1 MNLSFM
7 EIKMKKVIATLM
19 VALVTLMFTGAA
31 LSGVASLRGE
41 SELTADSEK
50 SAKRKQV
57 ITQGGV
63 ERSYKIQPPMIP
75 HKIDKE
81 TINLKTNTCMKCHSE
96 KTYEQKKAPKVG
108 DSHYVT
114 RDGKVQETVSSRRYF
129 CNQCHAPQLNA
140 DPLVE
145 NQFEGAK

>member
-1 MNLSFM
+1 
-7 EIKMKKVIATLM
+7 MKKVIVTLL
-19 VALVTLMFTGAA
+19 VAMVTLMFTGAA
-31 LSGVASLRGE
+31 ISGVTSLRGDNE
-41 SELTADSEK
+41 VSAPADK
-50 SAKRKQV
+50 APMRKQV

-81 TINLKTNTCMKCHSE
+81 TINLKINTCLKCHSE
-96 KTYEQKKAPKVG
+96 KTFEEKKAPKAG
-108 DSHYVT
+108 DSHYIA
-114 RDGKVQETVSSRRYF
+114 RDGKVLETISTRRYF

-140 DPLVE
+140 NPIVE